1 MKSFLGVLG
10 GLALLLVVFIVILGL
25 SYVGAYNSLN
35 HGNQE
40 VQGKFGDVQS
50 DLQRRN
56 DLVPGLVETV
66 KGVARFER
74 STFTEVAQARAQVG
88 QIKLD
93 PKNATPAQIQ
103 EFLKAQDVMS
113 GALSRLMV
121 VVEKYP
127 DLKANQNF
135 LDLQSQLE
143 GTENRINV
151 SRKRYNKA
159 VEDYNTLVGSFFTG
173 FVANMGGF
181 RKAEYYQASEKEQEA
196 PTVKFD

>member
-1 MKSFLGVLG
+1 MKGFLGMVG
-10 GLALLLVVFIVILGL
+10 GLVVVALLFVVILGMT
-25 SYVGAYNSLN
+25 YIGAYNSLN
-35 HGNQE
+35 QGNQV

-66 KGVARFER
+66 KGVAKFEK

-93 PKNATPAQIQ
+93 TKTATPAQIQ
-103 EFLKAQDVMS
+103 EFLKAQDEMS
-113 GALSRLMV
+113 SALSRLMV

-181 RKAEYYQASEKEQEA
+181 KKAEYYQASEKAQGV